1 MSLTYVP
8 LPFVKDDPK
17 VQQRSMLTILGRGH
31 RNPTCSRLSRSPDC
45 PNCLVNCVDQAPWQ
59 ASACPT
65 KLTKEIDI
73 PGPNCISFWGLSNY
87 NIPWFISVLGIPIEP
102 RTDKD
107 PWSRKASQPLDD
119 MAQKDDATI
128 TPFANRGRLPMVPM
142 FTNTLLIFCISIP
155 CGWLLQKPL
164 YFIRIN
170 PLLLTFTNILWTI
183 LIYYLIDSLCC
194 GWFLQTPCWYFVLSI
209 PWSWFLQTPH
219 GSLYI
224 LIGSTP
230 VVDFYKHPVGILCY
244 QSPEVD
250 LCKHPMGH
258 FIYY

>member
-1 MSLTYVP
+1 M
-8 LPFVKDDPK
+8 KPK
-17 VQQRSMLTILGRGH
+17 GK
-31 RNPTCSRLSRSPDC
+31 PTSKRY
-45 PNCLVNCVDQAPWQ
+45 
-59 ASACPT
+59 
-65 KLTKEIDI
+65 
-73 PGPNCISFWGLSNY
+73 G
-87 NIPWFISVLGIPIEP
+87 
-102 RTDKD
+102 
-107 PWSRKASQPLDD
+107 
-119 MAQKDDATI
+119 QKDDATI

-230 VVDFYKHPVGILCY
+230 VVDFYTLWVIPYFV
-244 QSPEVD
+244 
-250 LCKHPMGH
+250 
-258 FIYY
+258 FINPLWLIFIRTLWTSCIALAQQAFVQLEKS

>member
-1 MSLTYVP
+1 
-8 LPFVKDDPK
+8 
-17 VQQRSMLTILGRGH
+17 MLTKPLASISLPNQTNQGTQYPRSELH
-31 RNPTCSRLSRSPDC
+31 FFLRVKKLYYTLIYFHFRNTNWAKDRQGPMKPKGQPTPQPTSRC
-45 PNCLVNCVDQAPWQ
+45 Y
-59 ASACPT
+59 
-65 KLTKEIDI
+65 
-73 PGPNCISFWGLSNY
+73 G
-87 NIPWFISVLGIPIEP
+87 
-102 RTDKD
+102 
-107 PWSRKASQPLDD
+107 
-119 MAQKDDATI
+119 QKDDANMA
-128 TPFANRGRLPMVPM
+128 PFANRGRLPMVPM

-209 PWSWFLQTPH
+209 PCSWFLQTTH

-244 QSPEVD
+244 QSPAVD
-250 LCKHPMGH
+250 FCKHPMGH